1 MLRLV
6 LALRKFQRYLFFFF
20 KETVLFI
27 YVLIVPKRI
36 DVIIVIND

>member
-6 LALRKFQRYLFFFF
+6 LALRKFQRYLFFF